1 MWINKFGSW
10 SAGFSWSQL
19 IWIYTRVQL
28 IDPVCL
34 LWLSHWLNVDLNL
47 HWVSETCMR
56 ASKGKHLEFLH
67 YIISIFLTGLLES
80 NADENSPNPSPSVTS
95 KTARPSLAKIILSQ
109 DSDVAKQLA
118 LSHVLTALQITYARY
133 GNVSKISN
141 TFLFLFSNKMLIF
154 RARIHKMLVRI
165 ANSADPDQTA
175 SALFV

>member
-1 MWINKFGSW
+1 MQYFQPSLSYHLSSRPLFCLFFSGCLRQVLLY
-10 SAGFSWSQL
+10 AGFERKTFE
-19 IWIYTRVQL
+19 I
-28 IDPVCL
+28 
-34 LWLSHWLNVDLNL
+34 
-47 HWVSETCMR
+47 
-56 ASKGKHLEFLH
+56 LH
-67 YIISIFLTGLLES
+67 YIISVFLTGLLES

-133 GNVSKISN
+133 RKCSKILN

-165 ANSADPDQTA
+165 ANSSDSDQTA
-175 SALFV
+175 SSEAVWSGSALLV